1 MIRIGLLG
9 AAKIA
14 PPAIIEPAAQ
24 RDDCFIAAV
33 ACSNEARGAAFART
47 HNIASVET
55 DYAALIGR
63 DDIDLIYN
71 ALPPNRHLDLTIA
84 ALTAGK
90 AVLCE
95 KPFAMNASQAK
106 EMVAASEKTGCL
118 LVEAFHYRFHPA
130 FQRLLDLLGNG
141 AIGAV
146 QHIEALFEVAIP
158 YKEGEL
164 RHTASLGG
172 GAMMDLGCYPLHWAR
187 MIAGSEPTI
196 ASASA
201 QTGMQPDIDIVMQ
214 ASLEFPNGVAANISC
229 SMQDGA
235 SKRSE
240 IIVHGE
246 TGKLYMSN
254 PIHPSFGHLISIEVE
269 GETTTETVDGGP
281 TYEYQLAHM
290 LAVMAKKTLQLTGGE
305 DAIANMVAIDAIYE
319 AAGMKP
325 RGL

>member
-14 PPAIIEPAAQ
+14 LPAVIEPAAQ

-33 ACSNEARGAAFART
+33 ACSNEARGAAFAQT
-47 HNIASVET
+47 HNIAFVET
-55 DYAALIGR
+55 SYEALIGR

-71 ALPPNRHLDLTIA
+71 ALPPNRHHDLTIL

-90 AVLCE
+90 SVLCE
-95 KPFAMNASQAK
+95 KPFAMNALQAR
-106 EMVAASEKTGCL
+106 EMVAASKKTGSL

-130 FQRLLDLLGNG
+130 FQRLLDLLNNS

-146 QHIEALFEVAIP
+146 KHIEAVFEVEIP

-172 GAMMDLGCYPLHWAR
+172 GALMDLGCYPLHWVR

-196 ASASA
+196 TSASA
-201 QTGMQPDIDIVMQ
+201 QTDVQPDIDIAMQ
-214 ASLEFPNGVAANISC
+214 ASLEFPNGIAANISC
-229 SMQDGA
+229 SMQDGVP
-235 SKRSE
+235 KHSE

-246 TGKLYMSN
+246 TGKLHMSN
-254 PIHPSFGHLISIEVE
+254 PIHPSFGHLISIEV
-269 GETTTETVDGGP
+269 GGKTTTETVDGGP
-281 TYEYQLAHM
+281 TYDYQLAHM
-290 LAVMAKKTLQLTGGE
+290 LAAMAKKTRQLTGGD
-305 DAIANMVAIDAIYE
+305 DAVANMVAIDAIYE